1 MLGVSGTVFV
11 TYSTVQCVTVV
22 SHLTCCM
29 CSVPSQR
36 VAAVAMPTG
45 ITALAMVTQ
54 VKPEVAQQYQMIVID
69 CLDDPDETLKKKVS
83 VCVFVRVCCVRLCC
97 VYLCVCCVRVC
108 VHVCPCVRLCVRAC
122 VCVMCVHTCV
132 CVSSLV
138 R

>member
-97 VYLCVCCVRVC
+97 VYLCVLCARVC
-108 VHVCPCVRLCVRAC
+108 ACVSVCAFVCACVCVCYVCAYVRACVRAC
-122 VCVMCVHTCV
+122 V
-132 CVSSLV
+132 
-138 R
+138 